1 MLSSVGSRSGE
12 DTAEI
17 IANLGVVLAQA
28 GKRVV
33 LADAQF
39 HNPWLTELFE
49 SSDKSGLAEYIG
61 ATSSK
66 LKLIQVK
73 NVAGVQLLPAG
84 TSLEKNSGALLNS
97 EKITGLMEDLQK
109 GADIVLFA
117 GAPISW
123 FAESLTL
130 AAKANGVILVAR
142 PGETRAKMV
151 SEVVEGL
158 RDIHVN
164 LVGVIFDNNP
174 ARFTTKPKLRDVYKS
189 TQVVSEDS
197 PV

>member
-1 MLSSVGSRSGE
+1 
-12 DTAEI
+12 
-17 IANLGVVLAQA
+17 
-28 GKRVV
+28 
-33 LADAQF
+33 
-39 HNPWLTELFE
+39 
-49 SSDKSGLAEYIG
+49 
-61 ATSSK
+61 
-66 LKLIQVK
+66 VK